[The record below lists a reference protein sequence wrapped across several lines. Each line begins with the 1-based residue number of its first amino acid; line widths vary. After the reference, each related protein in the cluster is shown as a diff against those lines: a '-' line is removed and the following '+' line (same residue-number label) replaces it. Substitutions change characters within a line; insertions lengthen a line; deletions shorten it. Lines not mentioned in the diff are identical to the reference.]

1 MVQEVMMNKDKEIG
15 QRIRAIRIKHKLSQE
30 EMAEI
35 LGIHSTPHYQN
46 IEYGKSRVTILQLQI
61 IYERFGASPNYILL
75 GEVANEQEYVYDF
88 FSRPSEEK
96 IKMFVEIAKQA
107 FGGKKYDFDVFIKKK
122 QDNLLKGDDL

>member
-1 MVQEVMMNKDKEIG
+1 MSKYKEIG
-15 QRIRAIRIKHKLSQE
+15 QRIRAIRIKNKLSQE

-46 IEYGKSRVTILQLQI
+46 IEYGKSRVTISHLQI

-75 GEVANEQEYVYDF
+75 GEVSNAKEYVYDF
-88 FSRPSEEK
+88 FSRPGDEK

-107 FGGKKYDFDVFIKKK
+107 FGDTKYDFDIFIKKK
-122 QDNLLKGDDL
+122 Q